1 MRWITRGLGLIAAYL
16 LLLAADQSHARLMA
30 IDLGGEFL
38 KVSVVA
44 PGRSPINI
52 AINEMSRRKTP
63 VLAGFVDGQ
72 RAVGEEAVTLSVRH
86 PDKFFKLFR
95 DLIGKP
101 ANDSSIPKMMVDNLL
116 HYDIVPDEVRGT
128 IRLRAP
134 GFERPFLIEELLV
147 RAPIVYRPSLLQS
160 FCWGRPCTRPSSV

>member
-1 MRWITRGLGLIAAYL
+1 MTLIAAYL
-16 LLLAADQSHARLMA
+16 LLLAAGQSHARLMA

-44 PGRSPINI
+44 PGRSPISI

-101 ANDSSIPKMMVDNLL
+101 ANDSSIPKMLEENLL
-116 HYDIVPDEVRGT
+116 HYDVVPDEARGT

-147 RAPIVYRPSLLQS
+147 RTQRA
-160 FCWGRPCTRPSSV
+160 F

>member
-1 MRWITRGLGLIAAYL
+1 MNDIIPLIRMRCITKGFALIAAFL
-16 LLLAADQSHARLMA
+16 LLLAVGRSHARLMA
-30 IDLGGEFL
+30 IDLGGDFL

-72 RAVGEEAVTLSVRH
+72 RVVGEEAVTLSARH
-86 PDKFFKLFR
+86 PDKFYKLFR
-95 DLIGKP
+95 DMIGKP
-101 ANDSSIPKMMVDNLL
+101 ANDPSITKMLEDNLL
-116 HYDIVPDEVRGT
+116 NYDVVPDEVRGT

-134 GFERPFLIEELLV
+134 EFDRPFLIEELLV
-147 RAPIVYRPSLLQS
+147 
-160 FCWGRPCTRPSSV
+160 